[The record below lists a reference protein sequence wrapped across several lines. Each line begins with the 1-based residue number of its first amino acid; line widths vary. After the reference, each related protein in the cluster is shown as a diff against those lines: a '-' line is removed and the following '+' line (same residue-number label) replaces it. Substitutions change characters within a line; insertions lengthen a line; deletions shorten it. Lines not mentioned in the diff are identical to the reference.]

1 MEGRL
6 YLPTD
11 WLAEAGLTP
20 EQFLDNP
27 RPTKAVRQMVRRLLV
42 QANRLYARSEAG
54 VAGLPRA
61 ARPGIFAA
69 RFIYAG
75 IGAQVQKAGYDSFT
89 TRAHTSKPQKIGWLG
104 LSMLRAG
111 TTMVMPKSALLYAA
125 PLDEVRFLVDAA
137 ARYPA
142 RQASRSDA
150 FIGALAQLEHHSRKQ
165 RAALITRAEAAS

>member
-1 MEGRL
+1 MPA
-6 YLPTD
+6 PTR
-11 WLAEAGLTP
+11 
-20 EQFLDNP
+20 NS
-27 RPTKAVRQMVRRLLV
+27 
-42 QANRLYARSEAG
+42 LYARSEAG

-75 IGAQVQKAGYDSFT
+75 IGAQVQKAGYDSLT

-111 TTMVMPKSALLYAA
+111 TTLVMPKSALLYAQ

-137 ARYPA
+137 ARRPA
-142 RQASRSDA
+142 RQSNRSEA
-150 FIGALAQLEHHSRKQ
+150 FIGALAQLEQHSRSQ
-165 RAALITRAEAAS
+165 RAALITGAERAS